1 MYKSSL
7 QFLVKEIVDTN
18 WDRIVG
24 IELQSQH
31 YRWTFKSALLLQLE
45 ILMVI
50 IYKYQLDN

>member
-18 WDRIVG
+18 SDRIVG

-50 IYKYQLDN
+50 I